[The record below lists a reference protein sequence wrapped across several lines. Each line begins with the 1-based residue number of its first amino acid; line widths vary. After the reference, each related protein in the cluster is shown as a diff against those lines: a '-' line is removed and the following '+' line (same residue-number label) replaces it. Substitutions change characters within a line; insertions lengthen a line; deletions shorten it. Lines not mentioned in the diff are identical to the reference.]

1 MQAVARLVV
10 ADGVLFYTSHSDATF
25 STCVARAWAA
35 SNDSSKLATI
45 RSGATA
51 VILHCVDFF

>member
-1 MQAVARLVV
+1 
-10 ADGVLFYTSHSDATF
+10 
-25 STCVARAWAA
+25 VARAWAA